1 MSTRRK
7 YHLDFH
13 CSVLDFLLPAR
24 FAQRTLCTKVGLS
37 SASMRGLPNNPVV
50 ELLVM
55 DSAGLEKMLGSFSVL
70 GGGGEK
76 VEEKI
81 DDVVEDGFEED
92 AGEKKGEEGGDVA
105 VKDSAAGDLIV

>member
-7 YHLDFH
+7 YHLYFH

-24 FAQRTLCTKVGLS
+24 FAQRTLCTKVGKS

-55 DSAGLEKMLGSFSVL
+55 DSAGLEKMLDSFSVL
-70 GGGGEK
+70 RGGGEK
-76 VEEKI
+76 IEEEP
-81 DDVVEDGFEED
+81 VAVEDGFEEE